1 MRDSCLMKRFSETA
15 SNLSYF
21 WNLNFIFHFAPPGH
35 SLRKKKKCTVR
46 NEKKITMSIPIS
58 KLWQF
63 LRCFLLDFSWRINL
77 LFQRRSEFFLCC
89 LYLLLLSIT
98 LTERDLYLLKAD
110 ESHLDWLAKKKASL
124 ATKQEQKNNLEF
136 LNQRIK
142 YIYKNMQNKGSIH
155 DFLQVLPIVLAIC
168 FVAMRFLFFGRIYF
182 P

>member
-77 LFQRRSEFFLCC
+77 LFLRRSEFFLCC

-124 ATKQEQKNNLEF
+124 ATISKSK
-136 LNQRIK
+136 K
-142 YIYKNMQNKGSIH
+142 TT
-155 DFLQVLPIVLAIC
+155 
-168 FVAMRFLFFGRIYF
+168 
-182 P
+182 